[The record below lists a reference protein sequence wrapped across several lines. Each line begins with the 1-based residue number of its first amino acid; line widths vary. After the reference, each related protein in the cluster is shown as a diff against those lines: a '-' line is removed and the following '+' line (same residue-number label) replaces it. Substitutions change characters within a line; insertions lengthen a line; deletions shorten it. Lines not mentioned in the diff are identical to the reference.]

1 MTTQKYIVAKF
12 GGTSLKDAARIHS
25 AARLVAERQS
35 KALIVVSAMSGVTN
49 DLLKLSE
56 IASGNKWD
64 LAQELLE
71 KLCKKHRETAL
82 AIPVCQEANNKIE
95 VILEELSSLAM
106 GIHLLKES
114 SKRSIDQISS
124 IGERLSSILFTEALV
139 KIKVDALNIDARE
152 VIRTDDSYNCAEPQI
167 QNIRSLTRQKIKP
180 FLDKG
185 TTVVTQGFIGS
196 TENGV
201 TTTLGRGGSDYSA
214 ALLAEALNAHSLYI
228 WTDVPGILSCDP
240 RKIDQCKTIEE
251 VSFAEA
257 AELATFGAKV
267 LHPTTLWPAIRCDIP
282 VFVGSSFEKECRGT
296 WIRKTVSNLPVM
308 RAIAIR
314 HRQTLVTASSLKM
327 FKACGFLANLF
338 AILAKHKI
346 SVDLVTTSEVSV
358 SVTLDNDS
366 VLSKQA
372 LEDLREIAN
381 VKVEEGL
388 ALIAMVGN
396 KLSLTAGLGKQAFDA
411 MGSCN
416 VRLICQGASEHNMCF
431 LVDEEDVHQA
441 VKQLH
446 SQFFESNLSKLHT
459 SESRR

>member
-1 MTTQKYIVAKF
+1 MTTQNYLVAKF
-12 GGTSLKDAARIHS
+12 GGTSLQNAERILSS
-25 AARLVAERQS
+25 ASLVAERQRT
-35 KALIVVSAMSGVTN
+35 AVVVVSAMGGVTN
-49 DLLKLSE
+49 DLLKLSDL
-56 IASGNKWD
+56 ASGKNWKATQQILD
-64 LAQELLE
+64 SI
-71 KLCKKHRETAL
+71 CKKHRETAETL
-82 AIPVCQEANNKIE
+82 LVSSEANKKIE
-95 VILEELSSLAM
+95 DILEELSSLAM

-114 SKRSIDQISS
+114 SKRSVDQVSS
-124 IGERLSSILFTEALV
+124 IGERLSSILFTEALL
-139 KIKVDALNIDARE
+139 KMKVDALSIDARE
-152 VIRTDDSYNCAEPQI
+152 VIRTDDNYNNAEPETEI
-167 QNIRSLTRQKIKP
+167 IRSLSRQKIKP
-180 FLDKG
+180 LLNDG
-185 TTVVTQGFIGS
+185 NTVVTQGFIGA

-282 VFVGSSFEKECRGT
+282 VFVGSSFEKKSKGT
-296 WIRKTVSNLPVM
+296 WIRKSVSKLPVM

-314 HRQTLVTASSLKM
+314 HHQTLLTASSLKM
-327 FKACGFLANLF
+327 FKACGFLAQLF

-366 VLSKQA
+366 VLSKEA
-372 LEDLREIAN
+372 LEDLRKIAN

-396 KLSLTAGLGKQAFDA
+396 KLSMTAGLGKQAFDA

-431 LVDEEDVHQA
+431 LVDEEDVNKA

-446 SQFFESNLSKLHT
+446 AQFFESNVYELHT